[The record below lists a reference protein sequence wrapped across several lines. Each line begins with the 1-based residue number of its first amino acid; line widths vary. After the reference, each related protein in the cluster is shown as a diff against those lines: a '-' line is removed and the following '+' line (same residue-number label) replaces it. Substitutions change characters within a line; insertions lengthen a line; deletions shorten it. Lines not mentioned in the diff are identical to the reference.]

1 MRGKGS
7 RDWSA
12 WSWKKRWV
20 QRLIT
25 KLRIFVQIRIFITA
39 IKGTKFLQKFVST
52 TGHYNK
58 SDTLNVSHIFAYYAH
73 SSNLKFL
80 TNA

>member
-1 MRGKGS
+1 MRGKGG
-7 RDWSA
+7 RDWST

-25 KLRIFVQIRIFITA
+25 KLRIFLKIHIFTNA
-39 IKGTKFLQKFVST
+39 IKGTKFKQTFVST
-52 TGHYNK
+52 TGNYNK
-58 SDTLNVSHIFAYYAH
+58 SDTLNISHIFAYYAH